1 MYKLTKYILYEILR
15 NKIIM
20 AYTVLLFLITMG
32 LFQLDS
38 NNDKAMMG
46 LLSVV
51 LIVVPVISLI
61 FTTIHYYNSYEFI
74 ELLLSQPQSR
84 SKILFS
90 EYLGTSLSLLIAY
103 IAGVGLPILIY
114 SRESTG
120 LYLLASGA
128 GLSLIFCALAFL
140 VAVNF
145 RDKAKGIGVSLLLW
159 FYFAIIYDGLL
170 LLILFSLSD
179 YPVEKLT
186 FVFSG
191 LNPIDLVR
199 IMVMLK
205 MDIGALMGYTGALYK
220 NFLGKETGLLF
231 IGIMNLAWVVVPLFF
246 ANRIFTKKDL

>member
-1 MYKLTKYILYEILR
+1 MI
-15 NKIIM
+15 
-20 AYTVLLFLITMG
+20 YTVLLFLIAMG

-38 NNDKAMMG
+38 NNDKALMG

-61 FTTIHYYNSYEFI
+61 FTAVHYYNSYEFI

-84 SKILFS
+84 SRILFS
-90 EYLGTSLSLLIAY
+90 EYLGTSLSLLLAY
-103 IAGVGLPILIY
+103 ISGAGLPILIY
-114 SRESTG
+114 SADSTG
-120 LYLLASGA
+120 FYLLASGA
-128 GLSLIFCALAFL
+128 GVSLIFCSLAFL
-140 VAVNF
+140 VAVHF

-170 LLILFSLSD
+170 LLVLFSLSD

-186 FVFSG
+186 FLFSG

-220 NFLGKETGLLF
+220 NFLGKETGLWF
-231 IGIMNLAWVVVPLFF
+231 TGFMNLAWVIIPLYF
-246 ANRIFTKKDL
+246 ANKKFVKKDL